1 MAPNTTSVN
10 HVPSSAGGKK
20 RRKKK
25 TPTGVAGAAV
35 IPEMKVVA
43 VDLDRD
49 GDADVLVVEKEETA
63 VVVVDEATPGKKRR
77 KKKNVAKSSS
87 SSHKAAAAVVQ
98 EPVVVAKA
106 VDSSAASS
114 GKKRRKKKNVAKSS
128 SSSHKAAAA
137 VVQEPVV
144 VAKAVDSSAASSG
157 KKRRKKKPAG
167 VAGATK
173 TETTVTAVDLDG
185 DGDADVMM
193 AEPTETKI
201 IAVDL
206 DGDGDADVMVVE
218 KTETAVI
225 AVDSPSSSGKKRR
238 KNKAKSKSSSS
249 SSSSHKE
256 VIVADVQMD
265 THVMDSNGE
274 VRQEAFEEVHIM
286 ARGGSKPS
294 SSLGESLRSNSIKI
308 SAEDILDLL
317 DSDSHCTASDAVIKV
332 TQHHKKG
339 PAGLFHGCQVASSS
353 SSSESVHRIVGVRP
367 AYPFATCHTVNYT
380 QSGGSCSSG
389 SLSLMSYS
397 SSRRKSGSPRG
408 SPRKSPGRYSKGG
421 LYLGAKVSP
430 TNPKF

>member
-1 MAPNTTSVN
+1 MGVQEPVVLARAVD
-10 HVPSSAGGKK
+10 SSAVISGKN
-20 RRKKK
+20 
-25 TPTGVAGAAV
+25 
-35 IPEMKVVA
+35 
-43 VDLDRD
+43 
-49 GDADVLVVEKEETA
+49 
-63 VVVVDEATPGKKRR
+63 RR

-87 SSHKAAAAVVQ
+87 SSHKAAAVVVQ
-98 EPVVVAKA
+98 DPVLL
-106 VDSSAASS
+106 
-114 GKKRRKKKNVAKSS
+114 
-128 SSSHKAAAA
+128 
-137 VVQEPVV
+137 
-144 VAKAVDSSAASSG
+144 AKAVDSSAASSG

-201 IAVDL
+201 VAVDL

-249 SSSSHKE
+249 SSHKE
-256 VIVADVQMD
+256 VIVADVQID

-274 VRQEAFEEVHIM
+274 VRQAAFEEVHIM